1 MSQSRLDRFGTRR
14 TEVNDRDIAG
24 ILTPLSIYRYQ
35 PTSFLAAW
43 SGRSRKVINQRARLL
58 KRRPNCYIGVAEHE
72 HNFLYK
78 EDFYY
83 LDENGYDAL
92 GICREHGEARNQHF
106 NHRVMVDTA
115 VASLDMG
122 AAAAGA
128 RVLLPEE
135 LRAHPRFKPDD
146 ARHPFAFKVK
156 IAHQFETGR
165 DVRETFYVPDSVRG
179 YQLAAGYFFIKLEAE
194 TGENRIEPLSGGLRP
209 TSFLKKFLCDQFIFS
224 NELYKTQWGMPSLL
238 TLVVTPN
245 QARIDTM
252 KELILRLTDGKGSKH
267 VLFHTF
273 PTLKTKGQ
281 KVLPMPEL
289 FTDPW
294 QRAGHPDFSF
304 TA

>member
-1 MSQSRLDRFGTRR
+1 MSQSRLDRFGTQR
-14 TEVNDRDIAG
+14 TEINDRDIAG

-72 HNFLYK
+72 HNFLSK

-83 LDENGYDAL
+83 LDQNGYNAL
-92 GICREHGEARNQHF
+92 GIDRDHGDARNQHF
-106 NHRVMVDTA
+106 NHRVMVDA
-115 VASLDMG
+115 AMASLDMG

-128 RVLLPEE
+128 RVLLPRE
-135 LRAHPRFKPDD
+135 LRAHPRFKPED
-146 ARHPFAFKVK
+146 ARHPFAFKVQ
-156 IAHQFETGR
+156 IAHRFETR
-165 DVRETFYVPDSVRG
+165 HDVLETFYVPDAVRG
-179 YQLAAGYFFIKLEAE
+179 YKLPAGYFFVKLEAE
-194 TGENRIEPLSGGLRP
+194 TGENRIEPLSGSLKP

-224 NELYKTQWGMPSLL
+224 NELYKTRWAMPSLL

-245 QARIDTM
+245 QARITRM
-252 KELILRLTDGKGSKH
+252 KELILRLTSGKGSKH
-267 VLFHTF
+267 VLFHTY
-273 PTLKTKGQ
+273 PTLKTKGE

-289 FTDPW
+289 FTGPW

-304 TA
+304 VA

>member
-1 MSQSRLDRFGTRR
+1 MSQSRLDRFGTQS
-14 TEVNDRDIAG
+14 TEINDRDIAG

-83 LDENGYDAL
+83 LDEKGYDAL
-92 GICREHGEARNQHF
+92 GIRRDHGEARNQQF

-115 VASLDMG
+115 MASLDMG
-122 AAAAGA
+122 AKAAGA
-128 RVLLPEE
+128 RVLLPQE

-146 ARHPFAFKVK
+146 ARQPFAFKVK
-156 IAHQFETGR
+156 IAHDFETGH
-165 DVRETFYVPDSVRG
+165 DVLEALYVPDAVRG
-179 YQLAAGYFFIKLEAE
+179 YKVAAGYFFIKLEAE
-194 TGENRIEPLSGGLRP
+194 TGENRIEPRSGGLRS
-209 TSFLKKFLCDQFIFS
+209 TSFLKKFLCDQYIFS
-224 NELYKTQWGMPSLL
+224 NELYKTRWGMPSLL

-245 QARIDTM
+245 QARITTM
-252 KELILRLTDGKGSKH
+252 KELILRLTNGKGSKH
-267 VLFHTF
+267 VLFHTY
-273 PTLKTKGQ
+273 PTLKTKGE

-289 FTDPW
+289 FTDSW
-294 QRAGHPDFSF
+294 QRAGYPDFSF
-304 TA
+304 VA

>member
-14 TEVNDRDIAG
+14 TEINDRDIAG

-58 KRRPNCYIGVAEHE
+58 KRRPNCYIAVAEHD

-83 LDENGYDAL
+83 LDDNGYNAL
-92 GICREHGEARNQHF
+92 GISRDHAEPRAQHF
-106 NHRVMVDTA
+106 NHRVMIDTA
-115 VASLDMG
+115 MASLDMG
-122 AAAAGA
+122 AKAAGA

-135 LRAHPRFKPDD
+135 LRTHPRFKADD
-146 ARHPFAFKVK
+146 PRHPFAFKVK
-156 IAHQFETGR
+156 IAHEFETGR
-165 DVRETFYVPDSVRG
+165 DARETLYIPDAVRG
-179 YQLAAGYFFIKLEAE
+179 YHVAAGYFFIKLEAE

-238 TLVVTPN
+238 TLVITPS
-245 QARIDTM
+245 QARVDRM
-252 KELILRLTDGKGSKH
+252 KELILRLTAGRGSKH
-267 VLFHTF
+267 VLFHIY
-273 PTLKTKGQ
+273 PTLKSRDE
-281 KVLPMPEL
+281 KVLPMPQL
-289 FTDPW
+289 FTDAW
-294 QRAGHPDFSF
+294 QRAGYPEFSF
-304 TA
+304 TS